1 MKRDGIKLLAKNGH
15 VAFAPFSAFPRLAAA
30 RIAARRKFRLM
41 ATGIHFEEID
51 EDVSYDSIVHLEDYP
66 QTLSL
71 DFRSLSDLKALNVSE
86 LSRRLGIQ
94 QSLMAAY
101 IAGKKKPSLERAKMI
116 VNEIHAIGR
125 ELANF
130 NISSPHINIPSST

>member
-1 MKRDGIKLLAKNGH
+1 MKKSDVKNIEMKRDGIKLLAKNGH

-86 LSRRLGIQ
+86 LSRRLGIHAISYG
-94 QSLMAAY
+94 SLY
-101 IAGKKKPSLERAKMI
+101 CWQKKPRWSALK
-116 VNEIHAIGR
+116 
-125 ELANF
+125 
-130 NISSPHINIPSST
+130 